1 MSAIPKSHDLRNRI
15 IFTVLILAVYRLG
28 TFVPL
33 PGIDP
38 EQLQTMMD
46 SNQKGLLG
54 MFNVFAGGAVSRM
67 AIFALGIMPY
77 ISSSIIVQL
86 LTGVSD
92 YFKNLKNQGE
102 IGRKKITQITRYG
115 TVLLATIQGY
125 GLSVGLESSANLVI
139 NPGIFFKISTVT
151 IIVAGTVF
159 LMWLGEQITQRGI
172 GNGISLIIFA
182 GIVAEIPRA
191 LATTFEL
198 GRTGAIS
205 TVMIIFI
212 FVLLIATIMFIVF
225 MERALRKILI
235 NYPKRQMGNKMYG
248 GESSHLPLKINQAG
262 VIPAIFAS
270 AILLLPV
277 TFSNFDLSESD
288 TFLNISS
295 YFSQGQPLY
304 MLLYASGIIFF
315 TFFYTSITFNPI
327 ETADNLRKYGGFVPG
342 IRPGENT
349 AEYIDKI
356 LTRLTTIGALYLTLV
371 CLMPEFLIA
380 NYPIP
385 FYLGGASVLIVVVVA
400 IDTVTQ
406 IQTRMMSAQYEQLV
420 KKTKFGR

>member
-1 MSAIPKSHDLRNRI
+1 MSASTQSHDLRNRI
-15 IFTVLILAVYRLG
+15 LFTILILAIYRLG

-38 EQLQTMMD
+38 EQLQVMMQ
-46 SNQKGLLG
+46 SNQNGLLG

-92 YFKNLKNQGE
+92 YFKNLKAQGE
-102 IGRKKITQITRYG
+102 IGRQKITQITRYG

-125 GLSVGLESSANLVI
+125 GLAVGLESSANLVI
-139 NPGIFFKISTVT
+139 NPGLFFKVSTVT
-151 IIVAGTVF
+151 TIVAGTIF

-172 GNGISLIIFA
+172 GNGISLIIFS

-191 LATTFEL
+191 LVTTFEL

-205 TVMIIFI
+205 TFMIIGIFI
-212 FVLLIATIMFIVF
+212 LLVLTILFIVF

-248 GESSHLPLKINQAG
+248 GDSSHLPLKINSAG

-270 AILLLPV
+270 ALLLLPV
-277 TFSNFDLSESD
+277 TFSNFNISQNE
-288 TFLNISS
+288 TFLNITS

-304 MLLYASGIIFF
+304 MILYASGIIFF
-315 TFFYTSITFNPI
+315 TFFYTSITFNPN
-327 ETADNLRKYGGFVPG
+327 ETAENLRKYGGFIPG
-342 IRPGENT
+342 IRPGEST
-349 AEYIDKI
+349 AIYIDTI

-406 IQTRMMSAQYEQLV
+406 IQTRLMSSQYEQLI